1 MIKKIE
7 RHWTESVSKVGNGGF
22 RYRSDEDRFR
32 IEGISGESEDEIFE
46 DFERKNNRLRYCNG
60 SYYEFVEEEDKENFK
75 KWKSSLSKSRNF
87 ELFYGNGTVD

>member
-1 MIKKIE
+1 MIKKVE
-7 RHWTESVSKVGNGGF
+7 RHWTESVSKAGNGGF

-32 IEGISGESEDEIFE
+32 IEEISGESEDEIFE

-60 SYYEFVEEEDKENFK
+60 SYYDFAEEEDKANFK
-75 KWKSSLSKSRNF
+75 KWKSGLSESRSF